1 MIAVPVNYKGI
12 KLNNFTFYVA
22 KGKSLMGVNLF
33 DKLGFKLLVPTGTH
47 IHMIADQD
55 NAYKHLYPSLFIGFG
70 ECKSYCHAS

>member
-33 DKLGFKLLVPTGTH
+33 DKLGFKLFDPTSTH
-47 IHMIADQD
+47 IHMIVDKD
-55 NAYKHLYPSLFIGFG
+55 NAYKHLYPYWVCG
-70 ECKSYCHAS
+70 A